1 MHIEDFE
8 KILRRRPFRP
18 FRITVTTQQTF
29 DVSHPEMVFTRPRF
43 VAVGVLPHDESP
55 EAGLVM
61 HWIDVQHIVHVHPIL
76 S

>member
-1 MHIEDFE
+1 
-8 KILRRRPFRP
+8 
-18 FRITVTTQQTF
+18 VTTQQTF
-29 DVSHPEMVFTRPRF
+29 NVSHPEMVFTRPRF